1 MTSCAGLSCGPGEA
15 GDYPAPGWAKYV
27 ITPVVFVGAMAGMI
41 GLGFLADVLGRLD
54 PAGGIPDTGDGTG
67 RHANKDKK

>member
-1 MTSCAGLSCGPGEA
+1 MS
-15 GDYPAPGWAKYV
+15 DAPLTETLVTAESADAAAARRK
-27 ITPVVFVGAMAGMI
+27 
-41 GLGFLADVLGRLD
+41 LAAVLDRLD